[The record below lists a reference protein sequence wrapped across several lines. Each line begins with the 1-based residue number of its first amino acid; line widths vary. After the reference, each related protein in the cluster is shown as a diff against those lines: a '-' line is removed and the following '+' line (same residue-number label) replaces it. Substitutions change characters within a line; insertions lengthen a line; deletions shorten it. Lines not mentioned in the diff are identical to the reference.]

1 MAELTANDIG
11 RLLAPTNEG
20 VRSLTIE
27 QEQTTADIKSMHET
41 ISNFDQS
48 VRRIGLTIDKIFTEL
63 GRVSKQIDKPP
74 VIEDK
79 KEDNIETKEEQDI
92 VSPLETINNH
102 LSDIKDFL
110 VKTFTPTQVGL
121 SGSTEDKQV
130 DKLESEKKEVESD
143 KEKAKLEGYNNS
155 ALAWLGGLFAVGAL
169 TSIGKTLGLGAAGG
183 VAGGLLAKILPKIFP
198 FGKAVIRR
206 IPILGSLFSFYEAYK
221 KFKQGGVDN
230 IVFGLMDVAAGIAYA
245 VPGVGTAIG
254 IGLDVLQ
261 YFLKNKADE
270 WKKETGETSF
280 FGSLYDQV
288 IEYLSET
295 PIIKWMVGLGDKF
308 SALFSNPSTETFL
321 DLFEHLGSYFSTIYS
336 TFKML
341 SEDAG
346 AALGLTD
353 ESGNTQGLFEWL
365 YDKIEEYVIDPV
377 KGMFTSVFKYVGNV
391 INGVQDSLAEMILG
405 AVDSIPMLPDWV
417 RDKIKGYL
425 GLPTSGEEAE
435 AAVREQKAAERG
447 ISEAPPTGETKEQ
460 RDAKVDAW
468 YEKMA
473 KRHNTTAE
481 EYRAYRDFRL
491 GFDGAVPSFE
501 EWRGSQLKKV
511 PEKTDIP
518 KPDLDVELNSPP
530 MSNNVQNNVSQT
542 QINTYVAPEAPSS
555 RPVYVA

>member
-11 RLLAPTNEG
+11 RLLAPTNDG

-27 QEQTTADIKSMHET
+27 QEQTTADIKEMHNT
-41 ISNFDQS
+41 LSN
-48 VRRIGLTIDKIFTEL
+48 IGLTINKIFTEL
-63 GRVSKQIDKPP
+63 GRVSERIDKPP
-74 VIEDK
+74 VIEDNK
-79 KEDNIETKEEQDI
+79 DDNIETKEEDI
-92 VSPLETINNH
+92 VSPLDTISNH

-110 VKTFTPTQVGL
+110 IKTFTPTQVGL

-130 DKLESEKKEVESD
+130 DKLESEKIEVED
-143 KEKAKLEGYNNS
+143 KEKTKLEGYNNS

-365 YDKIEEYVIDPV
+365 YDKVEEYVIDPV
-377 KGMFTSVFKYVGNV
+377 KGMFTSVFKSVANV
-391 INGVQDSLAEMILG
+391 INGVQNSIAEMILG
-405 AVDSIPMLPDWV
+405 AVDTIPMPDFI
-417 RDKIKGYL
+417 RNRIKGYL
-425 GLPTSGEEAE
+425 GIATPAEEAE
-435 AAVREQKAAERG
+435 AAAREQKAAERG
-447 ISEAPPTGETKEQ
+447 ISEAPPTGQTKEQ

-473 KRHNTTAE
+473 KKHNTTAE
-481 EYRAYRDFRL
+481 EYRAYRDYRL
-491 GFDGAVPSFE
+491 GFDGAVPTFE

>member
-11 RLLAPTNEG
+11 RLLAPTNDG

-27 QEQTTADIKSMHET
+27 QEQTTADIKEMHNT
-41 ISNFDQS
+41 LSN
-48 VRRIGLTIDKIFTEL
+48 IGLTINKIFTEL
-63 GRVSKQIDKPP
+63 GRVSERIDKPP
-74 VIEDK
+74 VKEDN
-79 KEDNIETKEEQDI
+79 KEDNIETKEEDI
-92 VSPLETINNH
+92 VSPLDTISNH

-143 KEKAKLEGYNNS
+143 KERVKLQQDSQN

-308 SALFSNPSTETFL
+308 SALWSNPSTETFL

-377 KGMFTSVFKYVGNV
+377 KGMFTSVFKYVANV

-405 AVDSIPMLPDWV
+405 AVDSIPMVPDWL
-417 RDKIKGYL
+417 RNKIKSYL
-425 GLPTSGEEAE
+425 GLPTPAEEAE
-435 AAVREQKAAERG
+435 AAAREQEAAERG
-447 ISEAPPTGETKEQ
+447 ISEAPPTDQTKEQ
-460 RDAKVDAW
+460 RDKRADEYVLQKAKQ
-468 YEKMA
+468 YG
-473 KRHNTTAE
+473 TTVE
-481 EYRAYRDFRL
+481 EFSAYLKYKHGRL
-491 GFDGAVPSFE
+491 GKGAVLTFE
-501 EWRGSQLKKV
+501 QWRDSQTKKV

>member
-1 MAELTANDIG
+1 MAELTAEQLNALMGNQRSIEANRSEMEEFRQQDIPAIILRLNKINDG
-11 RLLAPTNEG
+11 L
-20 VRSLTIE
+20 
-27 QEQTTADIKSMHET
+27 
-41 ISNFDQS
+41 SNMMD
-48 VRRIGLTIDKIFTEL
+48 GLTRL
-63 GRVSKQIDKPP
+63 GNLVDKPP
-74 VIEDK
+74 VIENENSTDTSEVKTDK
-79 KEDNIETKEEQDI
+79 NI
-92 VSPLETINNH
+92 SNPLDTISNH

-110 VKTFTPTQVGL
+110 IKTFTPTQVGL
-121 SGSTEDKQV
+121 SGSTEDNQV
-130 DKLESEKKEVESD
+130 DKLEGEKKEVESD
-143 KEKAKLEGYNNS
+143 KERIKLQQDSQN

-308 SALFSNPSTETFL
+308 SALWSNPSTETFL

-365 YDKIEEYVIDPV
+365 YDKVEEYVIDPV
-377 KGMFTSVFKYVGNV
+377 KGMFTSVFEYVANV
-391 INGVQDSLAEMILG
+391 INGVQNSLAEMILG
-405 AVDSIPMLPDWV
+405 AVDTIPMPDFI
-417 RDKIKGYL
+417 RNRIKGYL
-425 GLPTSGEEAE
+425 GIATPAEEAE
-435 AAVREQKAAERG
+435 AAALEQKAAERG
-447 ISEAPPTGETKEQ
+447 ISEAPPSGQTKEQ
-460 RDAKVDAW
+460 RDKSADDYVLQKAKQ
-468 YEKMA
+468 YG
-473 KRHNTTAE
+473 TTVE
-481 EYRAYRDFRL
+481 EFSAYLKYKQGAL
-491 GFDGAVPSFE
+491 GKGAVLTFE
-501 EWRGSQLKKV
+501 QWRDSQTKKV

>member
-1 MAELTANDIG
+1 MAELTAEQLNALMGNQRSIERNRSEMEEFRQQDI
-11 RLLAPTNEG
+11 PPIINELRG
-20 VRSLTIE
+20 VNSKLISLM
-27 QEQTTADIKSMHET
+27 D
-41 ISNFDQS
+41 S
-48 VRRIGLTIDKIFTEL
+48 VS
-63 GRVSKQIDKPP
+63 RVVRQVDKPP
-74 VIEDK
+74 VIEDNK
-79 KEDNIETKEEQDI
+79 DDNIETKEKDI
-92 VSPLETINNH
+92 VSPLDTISNH

-110 VKTFTPTQVGL
+110 IKTFTPTQKGL

-143 KEKAKLEGYNNS
+143 KERVKLEQDSQN

-308 SALFSNPSTETFL
+308 SALWSNPSTETFL

-377 KGMFTSVFKYVGNV
+377 KGMFTSVFNYVANV

-405 AVDSIPMLPDWV
+405 AVDSIPMVPNWL
-417 RDKIKGYL
+417 RNKIKSYL
-425 GLPTSGEEAE
+425 GLPTPAEEAE
-435 AAVREQKAAERG
+435 AAAREQKAAERG
-447 ISEAPPTGETKEQ
+447 ISEAPPSGQTKEQ
-460 RDAKVDAW
+460 RDKRADEYVLQKAKQ
-468 YEKMA
+468 YG
-473 KRHNTTAE
+473 TTVE
-481 EYRAYRDFRL
+481 EFSAYLKDKQGAL
-491 GFDGAVPSFE
+491 GKGAVLTFE
-501 EWRGSQLKKV
+501 QWRDSQTKKV

>member
-130 DKLESEKKEVESD
+130 DKLEGEKKEVESD

-221 KFKQGGVDN
+221 KFKEGGVDN
-230 IVFGLMDVAAGIAYA
+230 IIFGLMDVAAGIAYA

-321 DLFEHLGSYFSTIYS
+321 DLFEHLGSSFSSIYS

-353 ESGNTQGLFEWL
+353 ESGNPKGLFEWL
-365 YDKIEEYVIDPV
+365 HDKVEEYVIDPV
-377 KGMFTSVFKYVGNV
+377 KGMFSTAFSYVANV
-391 INGVQDSLAEMILG
+391 IDGVQNSLAEMILG
-405 AVDSIPMLPDWV
+405 AVDTIPMPDFI
-417 RDKIKGYL
+417 RNRIKGFL
-425 GLPTSGEEAE
+425 GIATPAEEAE
-435 AAVREQKAAERG
+435 AAAREQEAAERG
-447 ISEAPPTGETKEQ
+447 ISQGPPGGETKEQ
-460 RDAKVDAW
+460 RDARTEPWFEMK
-468 YEKMA
+468 A
-473 KRHNTTAE
+473 KQFGTTVE
-481 EYRAYRDFRL
+481 EYKAYRDYMYNAKTPL
-491 GFDGAVPSFE
+491 PFE
-501 EWRGSQLKKV
+501 QWRDSQTKKV

-555 RPVYVA
+555 SPVYVA